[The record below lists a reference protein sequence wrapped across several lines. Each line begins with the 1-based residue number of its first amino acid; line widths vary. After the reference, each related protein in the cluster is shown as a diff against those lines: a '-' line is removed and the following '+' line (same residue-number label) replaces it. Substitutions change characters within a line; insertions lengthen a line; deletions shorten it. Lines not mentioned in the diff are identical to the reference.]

1 MANQT
6 ITFRKIKLNDQQ
18 FNKLCNYINEMPFSE
33 DNKEGFI
40 IEDWDKANI
49 TACYILDLPTFE
61 ERYDPTQNLIVREQT
76 FRITFVPFTIDNE
89 VGVIEIYGAK
99 RNINRLV
106 QVIGKALN
114 FEVAVEEY
122 EFSPRKILKQLRING
137 IEYEITRIHVHD
149 FPVYAD
155 ILGDCNLKVAGLAG
169 IDDIIN
175 KYSDKI
181 TQIKLG
187 VIYED
192 NVIPL
197 LINSLGTMRL
207 YIRDSMP
214 EAFINHVKRV
224 VLGE

>member
-76 FRITFVPFTIDNE
+76 FRIAFVPFTIDNE
-89 VGVIEIYGAK
+89 IGVIEIYGAK
-99 RNINRLV
+99 RNVNRLV

-114 FEVAVEEY
+114 FEVAVE
-122 EFSPRKILKQLRING
+122 IAN
-137 IEYEITRIHVHD
+137 T
-149 FPVYAD
+149 
-155 ILGDCNLKVAGLAG
+155 
-169 IDDIIN
+169 
-175 KYSDKI
+175 
-181 TQIKLG
+181 T
-187 VIYED
+187 
-192 NVIPL
+192 
-197 LINSLGTMRL
+197 
-207 YIRDSMP
+207 
-214 EAFINHVKRV
+214 FI
-224 VLGE
+224 